1 MSDQVRMKEIKTV
14 WQGADDI
21 TEEEYRARLWRV
33 FRFLLQLS
41 VPEDN
46 HEPDT
51 REDQEP
57 GTDEA
62 Q

>member
-1 MSDQVRMKEIKTV
+1 MSDKVKEMKTV
-14 WQGADDI
+14 WQGEKVT
-21 TEEEYRARLWRV
+21 TEEEYRARLWKV

-41 VPEDN
+41 VAEDS
-46 HEPDT
+46 HESDT
-51 REDQEP
+51 RDDLEP

>member
-1 MSDQVRMKEIKTV
+1 MSDKVKEMKTV
-14 WQGADDI
+14 WQGEMAI
-21 TEEEYRARLWRV
+21 TEEEYRARLGKV

-41 VPEDN
+41 VAADGQESN
-46 HEPDT
+46 A

-57 GTDEA
+57 GTDES

>member
-1 MSDQVRMKEIKTV
+1 MTDNVKEIKIV
-14 WQGADDI
+14 WKREEI
-21 TEEEYRARLWRV
+21 VTEEEYRTRLWRV